1 MKCSPIWTETEA
13 LLASGARRIIHQGGQ
28 NSGKTV
34 NILGAL
40 AKTLSEEREPSVNT
54 VTSQSFPHLKGGALR
69 DFETYIY
76 PTFKRAISKYHRT
89 DHLFTFTSGSILE
102 FKVFET
108 EMAAHGPKR
117 KRLFINEANT
127 FPYPIFFQLDSRS
140 DQTIIDYNPS
150 LQFWAHE
157 KLHHQDGNHLL
168 ISDHTHNPFLS
179 PSKHQEIEDICI
191 FGRDDDGKIIFN
203 DKGEPL
209 VIRGDYEL
217 WKVYARG
224 LTGNIQGII
233 FPKWQM
239 IDEYDY
245 PEDTDSIYS
254 IDFGYTNDPSAL
266 IKQTL
271 VGNTLFIKELAY
283 ESPLSAREIVRLLR
297 ANDFSF
303 EESPLYCEHDP
314 DMIRELRKFGVYNAL
329 AARKGAGSI
338 KAGIRLLN
346 TFDVR
351 YTNNSKN
358 IHKERS
364 LYIYEFDKVSGKFT
378 NIPIEYNNHAMDAIR
393 YGTYSHY
400 LRAEAA

>member
-1 MKCSPIWTETEA
+1 MKASPIFSETES
-13 LLASGARRIIHQGGQ
+13 LLLRGARRIIHQGGQ

-40 AKTLSEEREPSVNT
+40 AKVLSQETEASVNT

-69 DFETYIY
+69 DFETYVY
-76 PTFKRAISKYHRT
+76 PTFKGAISKYHRT
-89 DHLFTFTSGSILE
+89 DHLFTFKSGSILE

-150 LQFWAHE
+150 LQFWAHTH
-157 KLHHQDGNHLL
+157 LIGQDGNHLL

-179 PSKHQEIEDICI
+179 KEKHQEIENICQ
-191 FGRDDDGKIIFN
+191 FDASGK
-203 DKGEPL
+203 
-209 VIRGDYEL
+209 VVRGDYEL

-233 FPKWQM
+233 FPNWQI
-239 IDEYDY
+239 IDSCDY
-245 PEDTDSIYS
+245 PNEDSVYS
-254 IDFGYTNDPSAL
+254 VDFGYTNDPTCL
-266 IKQTL
+266 VKQTL

-283 ESPLSAREIVRLLR
+283 ESPLSSRAIVQILR

-329 AARKGAGSI
+329 AARKGPGSI

-351 YTNNSKN
+351 YTNDSRN
-358 IHKERS
+358 IHKEKS
-364 LYIYEFDKVSGKFT
+364 MYIYEWDKVSQKFT

>member
-1 MKCSPIWTETEA
+1 MKISPIFTETEE
-13 LLASGARRIIHQGGQ
+13 LLLRGARRIIHQGGQ

-40 AKTLSEEREPSVNT
+40 AKVIAEDTQATVNT
-54 VTSQSFPHLKGGALR
+54 VTSMSFPHLKGGALR
-69 DFETYIY
+69 DFETYVY
-76 PTFKRAISKYHRT
+76 PTFKPAIKKYHRT
-89 DHLFTFTSGSILE
+89 DHLFTFSNDGILE

-150 LQFWAHE
+150 LQFWSHSH
-157 KLHHQDGNHLL
+157 LIGQDGNHLL
-168 ISDHTHNPFLS
+168 ISDHTHNPFLT
-179 PSKHQEIEDICI
+179 PEKHKEIEDICQ
-191 FGRDDDGKIIFN
+191 FAYEDDGVTVKLTET
-203 DKGEPL
+203 GEPVVL
-209 VIRGDYEL
+209 RGDFEL

-233 FPKWQM
+233 FPNWQ
-239 IDEYDY
+239 ICDESDY
-245 PEDTDSIYS
+245 PDEDSIYS
-254 IDFGYTNDPSAL
+254 IDFGYTNDPTAL
-266 IKQTL
+266 VKQTL
-271 VGNTLFIKELAY
+271 IGNTLFIKELAY
-283 ESPLSAREIVRLLR
+283 ESPLSSRDIVRILA
-297 ANDFSF
+297 ANNFSF

-329 AARKGAGSI
+329 AARKGPGSI

-351 YTNNSKN
+351 YTNTSRNV
-358 IHKERS
+358 HKEKTM
-364 LYIYEFDKVSGKFT
+364 YIYEWDKIAQKFT